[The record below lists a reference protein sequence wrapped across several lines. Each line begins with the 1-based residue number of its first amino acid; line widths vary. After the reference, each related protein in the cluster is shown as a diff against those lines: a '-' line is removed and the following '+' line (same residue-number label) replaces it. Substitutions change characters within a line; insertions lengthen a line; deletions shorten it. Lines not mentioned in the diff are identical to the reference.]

1 MAQKVDARLHPD
13 ARNSTPFPG
22 IVIMAEFAK
31 PSRAAP
37 EASTQPPFPNRRVA
51 EIAAFMVVNKVE
63 EDRDSMQMGKIDQAF
78 ELADPRSEHVHA
90 ERRLAQGSEQPVHR
104 CRIRCQ
110 LGVRAGLIE
119 HLGREIVDAICSRRC
134 AGWRILG
141 SVAVERHR
149 RRAHANRAVASH
161 IEEPTALTAHDADFV
176 ITARELAAASVYP
189 MTEKGQEYAF

>member
-13 ARNSTPFPG
+13 ARNSAPFPW

-37 EASTQPPFPNRRVA
+37 EASTQPPFPNRGVA

-78 ELADPRSEHVHA
+78 ELADPRSEHVDA
-90 ERRLAQGSEQPVHR
+90 ERRLAQGSEQSVHR

-119 HLGREIVDAICSRRC
+119 HLGREIVDAIV
-134 AGWRILG
+134 ADAVLG
-141 SVAVERHR
+141 GEFLDR
-149 RRAHANRAVASH
+149 
-161 IEEPTALTAHDADFV
+161 
-176 ITARELAAASVYP
+176 
-189 MTEKGQEYAF
+189 